1 MTEFSATSLNLN
13 GTWLDKVAIQ
23 NTIASV
29 KLGAYGQEEPL
40 IQKVFLFLEQWLN
53 SDSFITLQTSGSTG
67 LPKQIQISK
76 EYLARSAKMTGDFFA
91 LLPGMRA
98 LLCLSPDYIA
108 GKMMVVRAMVLKLN
122 LIVAKTESNPIQ
134 NLEQDIDFAAMV
146 PLQVGT
152 ILKVSP
158 EKLDRIKT
166 LIIGGG
172 PLSTSLEDSLQNRPT
187 LCWHTYAMTETV
199 SHIAARPVNGI
210 NRTDWFIPMP
220 GIGVSVD
227 ARGCLVI
234 NAPQLAEGLV
244 ITNDLAELRGQNFRI
259 FGRIDD
265 VIVSAGY
272 KLHPQQIEKKL
283 SKLIQVPFFI
293 IGEEHPEAGQI
304 AVLCIEGTPEQ
315 LNLPSLK
322 NDLEHVLE
330 PHEVPRKILMI
341 TGFKYL
347 ESGKI
352 DRRETF
358 KDWNALNND

>member
-1 MTEFSATSLNLN
+1 MAELYATTLNLN

-40 IQKVFLFLEQWLN
+40 LQKVFLFLEQWLN

-67 LPKQIQISK
+67 LPKQIRINK
-76 EYLARSAKMTGDFFA
+76 EYLLRSAQMTGDFFS
-91 LLPGMRA
+91 LQPGMSA

-108 GKMMVVRAMVLKLN
+108 GKMMVVRAMVLRLN

-172 PLSTSLEDSLQNRPT
+172 PLSLSLEDSLQLSPT
-187 LCWHTYAMTETV
+187 HCWHTYAMTETV

-210 NRTDWFIPMP
+210 NRTNWFIPMP
-220 GIGVSVD
+220 GVSVSVD
-227 ARGCLVI
+227 SRSCLVI
-234 NAPQLAEGLV
+234 KAPQLAEGMI
-244 ITNDLAELRGQNFRI
+244 ITNDLAELSGTKFRI
-259 FGRIDD
+259 TGRIDD
-265 VIVSAGY
+265 VIVSAGF
-272 KLHPQQIEKKL
+272 KLLPQEIEKKL
-283 SKLIQVPFFI
+283 SRQIQIPFFL
-293 IGEEHPEAGQI
+293 IGKDHPEAGQI
-304 AVLCIEGTPEQ
+304 AVLFIEGTLEQ
-315 LNLPSLK
+315 INITSLK
-322 NDLEHVLE
+322 SDLEHLLE

-341 TGFKYL
+341 TRFKYL

-352 DRRETF
+352 DRRATF
-358 KDWNALNND
+358 EEWNALKND

>member
-1 MTEFSATSLNLN
+1 MAELYATSLNIN

-40 IQKVFLFLEQWLN
+40 LQKVFLFLEQWLN

-67 LPKQIQISK
+67 HPKQIRINK
-76 EYLARSAKMTGDFFA
+76 EYLVRSAQMTGDFFS
-91 LLPGMRA
+91 LQPGMSA

-108 GKMMVVRAMVLKLN
+108 GKMMVVRAMVLRLN

-134 NLEQDIDFAAMV
+134 NLGQDIDFAAMV

-152 ILKVSP
+152 ILKVNP

-172 PLSTSLEDSLQNRPT
+172 PLSLSLEDSLQNRPT
-187 LCWHTYAMTETV
+187 HCWHTYAMTETV

-210 NRTDWFIPMP
+210 NRTNWFIPMP
-220 GIGVSVD
+220 GVSVSVD

-234 NAPQLAEGLV
+234 NAPQLAEGMI
-244 ITNDLAELRGQNFRI
+244 ITNDLAELNGQNFRI
-259 FGRIDD
+259 SGRIDD
-265 VIVSAGY
+265 VIMSAGF
-272 KLHPQQIEKKL
+272 KLHPQQIEEKL
-283 SKLIQVPFFI
+283 SRLIEVPFFLTS
-293 IGEEHPEAGQI
+293 EKHPEAGQV
-304 AVLCIEGTPEQ
+304 AVLCIEGNPDQ
-315 LNLPSLK
+315 MNISSLK
-322 NDLEHVLE
+322 NDLENLLE

-341 TGFKYL
+341 PRFKYL

-352 DRRETF
+352 DRRATF
-358 KDWNALNND
+358 EDWMP